1 MKNKIQKKYLFDLN
15 KKNFLIIL
23 LFVLI
28 TFIFMYLNE
37 RNNFSQQKNIG
48 TKLGQYAPDFQTEYL
63 NGGKFKL
70 SELRGQPVILNFWAT
85 WCPPCVREMP
95 LLQKL
100 YDEGNI
106 PVIGINLQEDKKTIE
121 AFIKKLN
128 VTFPIVLNKD
138 GSAEAMYNILLK
150 PTTYF
155 IDKNGI
161 VVDKKYGELSREDL
175 KQRSQKL
182 SK

>member
-1 MKNKIQKKYLFDLN
+1 MKNKIQKKYLFELN
-15 KKNFLIIL
+15 KKKILIIL

-28 TFIFMYLNE
+28 TFIFMHLNE
-37 RNNFSQQKNIG
+37 RNNFSEQKNIG
-48 TKLGQYAPDFQTEYL
+48 TKLGQFAPDFQTEYL
-63 NGGKFKL
+63 NGDKFKL

-85 WCPPCVREMP
+85 WCPPCIKEMP

-106 PVIGINLQEDKKTIE
+106 IVIGVNLQEDKKTIG

-128 VTFPIVLNKD
+128 VTFPIVLD
-138 GSAEAMYNILLK
+138 EEGSAKAMYNIILK
-150 PTTYF
+150 PATYF

-161 VVDKKYGELSREDL
+161 VADKKYGELSREDL
-175 KQRSQKL
+175 KQRSRKL